1 MKTLEQRRVVRLKRL
16 LDQTPDEQHKVRGA
30 ATLTT
35 WHRELWWQLGR
46 GGGGVSSGPQHC
58 GHFSGGSLQS
68 HLTEIMGESAWL
80 YPRVNC
86 DRERGPSHH
95 QS

>member
-46 GGGGVSSGPQHC
+46 GRGGGFHLDPSTVATSQEAHSNLT
-58 GHFSGGSLQS
+58 SLRSWGSLHGFTQ
-68 HLTEIMGESAWL
+68 E
-80 YPRVNC
+80 
-86 DRERGPSHH
+86 
-95 QS
+95 